1 MTSAEIADVQRSFAL
16 VAPIADQ
23 AGMLFYDRLFA
34 LDPSLRPMFAEDLT
48 EQSKKLMHVLAVAA
62 NGLDRPDTLVPIVE
76 SLGVRHVSYG
86 VTDEHYDTVGQALIW
101 TLEKGLAESFTPEV
115 RSAWLS
121 AYTLLAGIMKNAAHK
136 AVASQA

>member
-1 MTSAEIADVQRSFAL
+1 MTSAEIADVQRSFVL

-23 AGMLFYDRLFA
+23 AGLLFYDRLFV

-48 EQSKKLMHVLAVAA
+48 EQSKKLMHVLAVAT
-62 NGLDRPDTLVPIVE
+62 NGLNRPDTLVPIVE
-76 SLGVRHVSYG
+76 SLGARHVAYG
-86 VTDEHYDTVGQALIW
+86 VKDEHYDTVGQALIW

-121 AYTLLAGIMKNAAHK
+121 AYTLLAGIMKNASHN
-136 AVASQA
+136 AVAARA